1 MTPLFPETYFN
12 GAELTAA
19 RAIAVGDLA
28 ALEHALTFKLINVNA
43 EGAGGM
49 TLLLFALSL
58 RQHGCVRT
66 LLRWRADPNRASAVG
81 PGQSVQPVALA
92 AGYGDP
98 EQLRLLLA
106 HGGDPNS
113 RHLGE
118 PALLRAA
125 LVLDWPTLHLLAEHK
140 SIDLDLARPDGLTP
154 LLLLAYLN
162 QFEQVAYLLQ
172 RGADF
177 RKADDSGGTVAFT
190 VQTRDLD
197 PDGAPHHWQQRVRQ
211 LLEQRGVQFP
221 VPDPSEK
228 WGKKREAEAKLRQQ
242 WGRTPQGRD
251 WENQVNQAVV
261 DEPSN
266 DDGTALMEL
275 RHAAETAYEE
285 WAAAQPAASVSP
297 QP

>member
-1 MTPLFPETYFN
+1 MNPLLPETYFS
-12 GAELTAA
+12 GAELAAA
-19 RAIAVGDLA
+19 RCIAA
-28 ALEHALTFKLINVNA
+28 ADPAELDRALTFKFINVNA
-43 EGAGGM
+43 PGAGGM
-49 TLLLFALSL
+49 TLLLFALSQH
-58 RQHGCVRT
+58 QHGCVRT
-66 LLRWRADPNRASAVG
+66 LLRWRADPNQASAAG
-81 PGQSVQPVALA
+81 HGQSVQPVALA

-106 HGGDPNS
+106 HGGDPNG

-125 LVLDWPTLHLLAEHK
+125 LLLDWPTLHLLAEHK
-140 SIDLDLARPDGLTP
+140 GIDLDLARPDGLTP

-197 PDGAPHHWQQRVRQ
+197 PDGSPHRWQQRVRQ

-221 VPDPSEK
+221 VPDPSVAWE
-228 WGKKREAEAKLRQQ
+228 KKREAEAKLRQE
-242 WGRTPQGRD
+242 WGRTPAGRD
-251 WENQVNQAVV
+251 WANRVNHAAVT
-261 DEPSN
+261 EPTG
-266 DDGTALMEL
+266 DDGTFLTAL
-275 RHAAETAYEE
+275 RYAAETAYEE
-285 WAAAQPAASVSP
+285 WAAAQP
-297 QP
+297 